1 MARFET
7 EVELPAAAETLFEFF
22 LRPSNVQKIAPP
34 ELGLAFVEAPELVTV
49 GTRLKFKVQSW
60 GQVQS
65 MEHEIITLDA
75 PTLIFE
81 RQVKG
86 VFRKWEHRHEFIT
99 SGGKTRVRDVIE
111 FDRPGGVI
119 GLLVTEAKIL
129 DQLEEGFEHR
139 HNKLRGLFA

>member
-7 EVELPAAAETLFEFF
+7 EVELPAPAATLFEFF

-75 PTLIFE
+75 PTLIHE
-81 RQVKG
+81 RQVRGLFK
-86 VFRKWEHRHEFIT
+86 RWEHWHEFRQTGNGTI
-99 SGGKTRVRDVIE
+99 VRDVIE

-119 GLLVTEAKIL
+119 GLLVTESKIL

-139 HNKLRGLFA
+139 HDKLRGLFA